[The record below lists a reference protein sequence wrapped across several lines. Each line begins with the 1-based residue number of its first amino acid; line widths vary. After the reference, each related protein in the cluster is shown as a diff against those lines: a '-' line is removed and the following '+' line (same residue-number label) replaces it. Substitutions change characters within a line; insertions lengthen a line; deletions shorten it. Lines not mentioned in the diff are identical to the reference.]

1 MYRGGKTFFTIL
13 IPTAITF
20 EGIGQKW
27 NDSAQ
32 IEAYNSRS
40 MILV

>member
-1 MYRGGKTFFTIL
+1 MYRGGRTFFAVLIL
-13 IPTAITF
+13 TAITF
-20 EGIGQKW
+20 GGIGQKW